1 MGRFSMWFANLMR
14 GRYGMDQLNRALT
27 ILALVFIV
35 INFFFH
41 MRIINWL
48 TVVLLIYIYCRMF
61 SRNINARAAE
71 NQRYLRF
78 ADSLSSRFG
87 RGRHS
92 SYGNGA
98 YGNYG
103 GANGCG
109 AGRREKPE
117 KDKNHKIMKCP
128 GCGEKLRVPKGVG
141 KINIT
146 CPHCH
151 TKFTKK
157 V

>member
-27 ILALVFIV
+27 IVALIFIV

-41 MRIINWL
+41 LRIINWIA
-48 TVVLLIYIYCRMF
+48 VILLIYIYCRMF
-61 SRNINARAAE
+61 SRNISRRTAE
-71 NQRYLRF
+71 NQRYMQF
-78 ADSLSSRFG
+78 AGSIRSKFD
-87 RGRHS
+87 RGRQS
-92 SYGNGA
+92 SYG
-98 YGNYG
+98 G
-103 GANGCG
+103 GWS
-109 AGRREKPE
+109 K

>member
-1 MGRFSMWFANLMR
+1 MGRFNMWFANLMR
-14 GRYGMDQLNRALT
+14 GRYGMDQLNRTLSIAAL
-27 ILALVFIV
+27 ILIV

-41 MRIINWL
+41 KGIINWIA
-48 TVVLLIYIYCRMF
+48 VVLLIYIYCRMF
-61 SRNINARAAE
+61 SRNINVRAAE

-78 ADSLSSRFG
+78 SESVRSKFG
-87 RGRHS
+87 RKSQYR
-92 SYGNGA
+92 NNA

-103 GANGCG
+103 GANGYG
-109 AGRREKPE
+109 AGRGAKFRR
-117 KDKNHKIMKCP
+117 DKTHKIMKCP
-128 GCGEKLRVPKGVG
+128 GCGGKLRVPKGVG

-146 CPHCH
+146 CPHCS

>member
-1 MGRFSMWFANLMR
+1 MGRFSMWFSNLMR

-27 ILALVFIV
+27 IVALIFIV

-41 MRIINWL
+41 TRIINWIA
-48 TVVLLIYIYCRMF
+48 VVLLIYIYCRMF
-61 SRNINARAAE
+61 SRNIRARAAE
-71 NQRYLRF
+71 NQRYLQFSSGIR
-78 ADSLSSRFG
+78 SRFG
-87 RGRHS
+87 RRS
-92 SYGNGA
+92 SNA
-98 YGNYG
+98 YGTNT
-103 GANGCG
+103 
-109 AGRREKPE
+109 RT
-117 KDKNHKIMKCP
+117 KDKTHKILKCP

-141 KINIT
+141 KISII